1 MILPGGI
8 ARSSIPDGLR
18 NKTLPP
24 KFPPQKKGELPE
36 DLIYMNLLNKTLLIF
51 PLRGLGG
58 FRHIVIFGVLC
69 LFMAL
74 VQAQIRPR
82 QLRNQVLQSMNPVK
96 PQSQKSKSRTPV
108 QKISTTPAKLTPAPS
123 LIGAKGITLVYLE
136 NCDQLS
142 FDKIMSPDMQVL
154 RGNVRF
160 RHDNARLYCDS
171 AYFYEKAN
179 SLNAYGHVRIVQGDT
194 LFIFGDI
201 LYYDGN
207 TKLARLRHRVRMENR
222 KTTLYTDSLN
232 YDRIT
237 NLAYYYTGGKITDEV
252 NELTSIWGQYSTK
265 SNESL
270 FKTKVHMNNKNYT
283 LDADSLRYNTKTKIA
298 KLISM
303 THILYNNETD
313 IYSDKGWY
321 NTASEQSMLLNRSK
335 VKQKDGKILIG
346 DTIFYDKKLKYG
358 EGFTNVVMID
368 TVQKSTLYGNYCY
381 YNEKNK
387 TGMATDSALLVDWS
401 SKDTMFVHADTL
413 HTSKDSIYNL
423 ARGYYHVRIF
433 RNDVQGLCDSLAY
446 SGRDSIMNMYGTPV
460 LWSDNNQL
468 SGEFIQ
474 AYTKN
479 KKVNKIHIQKVA
491 VAIQQDDS
499 IYFNQLSGKE
509 IIAYVDS
516 GQLKRVNVNGNA
528 ETIYFPHDD
537 SDSTIIGLN
546 RTQSSF
552 VVMYFKNKRINKAVL
567 TSATN
572 GTMFPLENLTE
583 NTLHLKTFFWIEK
596 ERPTNKKDLFKVFP
610 KIERPKAVGMD
621 SFGAGF
627 NNDSSSSGENNSNTP
642 SQKSGFPSPKLNNQG
657 INNNR

>member
-1 MILPGGI
+1 MV
-8 ARSSIPDGLR
+8 
-18 NKTLPP
+18 
-24 KFPPQKKGELPE
+24 F
-36 DLIYMNLLNKTLLIF
+36 
-51 PLRGLGG
+51 
-58 FRHIVIFGVLC
+58 
-69 LFMAL
+69 
-74 VQAQIRPR
+74 VQAQFHPR

-96 PQSQKSKSRTPV
+96 APEKKNKSRTPV
-108 QKISTTPAKLTPAPS
+108 QKITTTPAKLTPAPS
-123 LIGAKGITLVYLE
+123 QIGAKGVTLIYLE

-142 FDKIMSPDMQVL
+142 FDKILSPDMQVL
-154 RGNVRF
+154 KGNVRF

-194 LFIFGDI
+194 IFIFGDV

-222 KTTLYTDSLN
+222 KTTLTTDSLN

-252 NELTSIWGQYSTK
+252 NDLTSVWGQYSTK
-265 SNESL
+265 TNESL

-283 LDADSLRYNTKTKIA
+283 LDSDSLRYNTKTKVA

-313 IYSDKGWY
+313 IYSTKGWY
-321 NTASEQSMLLNRSK
+321 NTATEQSMLLNRSK
-335 VKQKDGKILIG
+335 VKHKDGRTLVG

-358 EGFTNVVMID
+358 EGFSRVVMND

-381 YNEKNK
+381 YNENDKN
-387 TGMATDSALLVDWS
+387 GLATDSALLIDWS
-401 SKDTMFVHADTL
+401 GKDTMYVHADTL
-413 HTSKDSIYNL
+413 HTSKDSIYNV
-423 ARGYYHVRIF
+423 ARGYYHVRFF
-433 RNDVQGLCDSLAY
+433 RNDVQGLCDSLTY
-446 SGRDSIMNMYGTPV
+446 SARDSVMNMNGTPV

-468 SGEFIQ
+468 AGEYIQ
-474 AYTKN
+474 AFTKN
-479 KKVNKIHIQKVA
+479 KKVNKIIVQKVA

-516 GQLKRVNVNGNA
+516 GQLRKVNVNGNA
-528 ETIYFPHDD
+528 ETIYFPHDE
-537 SDSTIIGLN
+537 SDSTIIGMN

-552 VVMYFKNKRINKAVL
+552 VVMHFKNKKVNKVIL

-572 GTMFPLENLTE
+572 GNMFPLENLAASK
-583 NTLHLKTFFWIEK
+583 LHLNTFFWVEK
-596 ERPTNKKDLFKVFP
+596 ERPKNKNDLFSLYP
-610 KIERPKAVGMD
+610 KIERPKAGGMESID
-621 SFGAGF
+621 TNTENEQHGSQDYNA
-627 NNDSSSSGENNSNTP
+627 NSQSQSGGNFP
-642 SQKSGFPSPKLNNQG
+642 SQNQG
-657 INNNR
+657 NTRTNTRSTGKEF

>member
-1 MILPGGI
+1 
-8 ARSSIPDGLR
+8 
-18 NKTLPP
+18 
-24 KFPPQKKGELPE
+24 
-36 DLIYMNLLNKTLLIF
+36 MNS
-51 PLRGLGG
+51 PLGGLGG
-58 FRHIVIFGVLC
+58 FRHIALFGVLC
-69 LFMAL
+69 LFLAF
-74 VQAQIRPR
+74 VHAQIHPR

-96 PQSQKSKSRTPV
+96 APEKKTKTRTPV

-123 LIGAKGITLVYLE
+123 MIGASGVTLIYLE

-154 RGNVRF
+154 KGNVRF

-194 LFIFGDI
+194 IFIFGDI

-222 KTTLYTDSLN
+222 KTTLTTDSLN

-252 NELTSIWGQYSTK
+252 NDLTSIWGQYSTK
-265 SNESL
+265 TNESL

-283 LDADSLRYNTKTKIA
+283 LDSDSLRYNTKTKIA
-298 KLISM
+298 KLICM

-313 IYSDKGWY
+313 IYSTKGWY
-321 NTASEQSMLLNRSK
+321 NTATEQSMLLNRSK
-335 VKQKDGKILIG
+335 VKHKDGRTLVG

-358 EGFTNVVMID
+358 EGFTNVVMND
-368 TVQKSTLYGNYCY
+368 TVQKSTLYGQYCY
-381 YNEKNK
+381 YNEKDKN
-387 TGMATDSALLVDWS
+387 GLATDSALLIDWS
-401 SKDTMFVHADTL
+401 SKDTMYVHADTL
-413 HTSKDSIYNL
+413 HTSKDSIYNV
-423 ARGYYHVRIF
+423 ARGYYHVRF
-433 RNDVQGLCDSLAY
+433 YRNDVQGLCDSLTY
-446 SGRDSIMNMYGTPV
+446 STRDSVMNMNGTPV

-468 SGEFIQ
+468 SGEYIQ
-474 AYTKN
+474 AFTKN
-479 KKVNKIHIQKVA
+479 KKVNKIIVQKVA

-516 GQLKRVNVNGNA
+516 GQLKKVNVNGNA

-537 SDSTIIGLN
+537 ADSTIIGLN

-552 VVMYFKNKRINKAVL
+552 VVMYFKNKKVNKVIL

-572 GTMFPLENLTE
+572 GNMYPLENLAE
-583 NTLHLKTFFWIEK
+583 SKLHLNTFFWVEK
-596 ERPTNKKDLFKVFP
+596 ERPKDKNDLFTLYP
-610 KIERPKAVGMD
+610 KIVRPKVSGMD
-621 SFGAGF
+621 SIDT
-627 NNDSSSSGENNSNTP
+627 NTDNDQQTSGNRDSNNSNP
-642 SQKSGFPSPKLNNQG
+642 NQSNSNSPAQNTTIPRTGTKGN
-657 INNNR
+657 INRAF

>member
-1 MILPGGI
+1 LTV
-8 ARSSIPDGLR
+8 DKYL
-18 NKTLPP
+18 
-24 KFPPQKKGELPE
+24 KKN
-36 DLIYMNLLNKTLLIF
+36 LIYQLENSLKSKLQNNTLKHK
-51 PLRGLGG
+51 
-58 FRHIVIFGVLC
+58 HIVIFGVLC
-69 LFMAL
+69 LFIAF
-74 VQAQIRPR
+74 VQDQIHPR

-96 PQSQKSKSRTPV
+96 PQTKATKTRIPV

-123 LIGAKGITLVYLE
+123 LIGAKGITLIYLE

-142 FDKIMSPDMQVL
+142 FDKILSPDMQVL
-154 RGNVRF
+154 KGNVRF

-171 AYFYEKAN
+171 AYFFEKAN

-194 LFIFGDI
+194 IFIFGDL

-207 TKLARLRHRVRMENR
+207 TKLARLRHRVKMENR
-222 KTTLYTDSLN
+222 KTTLTTDSLN

-237 NLAYYYTGGKITDEV
+237 NLAYYYTGGKITDEI
-252 NELTSIWGQYSTK
+252 NDLTSVWGQYSTK
-265 SNESL
+265 TNESL
-270 FKTKVHMNNKNYT
+270 FKKNVHMNNKNYT
-283 LDADSLRYNTKTKIA
+283 LDSDSLRYNTKTKIA

-313 IYSDKGWY
+313 IYSDRGWY
-321 NTASEQSMLLNRSK
+321 NTATEQSMLLNRSK
-335 VKQKDGKILIG
+335 VKHKDGKTLIG

-358 EGFTNVVMID
+358 EGFTHVVMND

-381 YNEKNK
+381 YNENDKN
-387 TGMATDSALLVDWS
+387 GLATDSALLVDWS
-401 SKDTMFVHADTL
+401 SKDTMYVHADTL
-413 HTSKDSIYNL
+413 RTSKDSIYNL
-423 ARGYYHVRIF
+423 VRGFYHVRIF

-446 SGRDSIMNMYGTPV
+446 SARDSVMNMYGTPV

-468 SGEFIQ
+468 SGDYIQ

-499 IYFNQLSGKE
+499 LYFNQLSGKE

-516 GQLKRVNVNGNA
+516 GQLKKVNVNGNA

-537 SDSTIIGLN
+537 KDSTVIGLN

-552 VVMYFKNKRINKAVL
+552 VVMYFKNKKINKAVF

-572 GTMFPLENLTE
+572 GTMFPLENLSE
-583 NTLHLKTFFWIEK
+583 NILHLKTFFWVEK
-596 ERPTNKKDLFKVFP
+596 ERPKDKNDLFTLYP
-610 KIERPKAVGMD
+610 KIDRPKGGGMD
-621 SFGAGF
+621 SFGSGSDIDQGSTDS
-627 NNDSSSSGENNSNTP
+627 NNIPTQSNSNFP
-642 SQKSGFPSPKLNNQG
+642 PQKTTNPRGANKGALNTAN
-657 INNNR
+657 

>member
-1 MILPGGI
+1 
-8 ARSSIPDGLR
+8 
-18 NKTLPP
+18 
-24 KFPPQKKGELPE
+24 
-36 DLIYMNLLNKTLLIF
+36 MNS
-51 PLRGLGG
+51 PLGGLGG
-58 FRHIVIFGVLC
+58 FRHIALFGVLC
-69 LFMAL
+69 LFLAF
-74 VQAQIRPR
+74 VHAQIHPR

-96 PQSQKSKSRTPV
+96 APEKKTKTRTPV

-123 LIGAKGITLVYLE
+123 MIGASGVTLIYLE

-154 RGNVRF
+154 KGNVRF

-194 LFIFGDI
+194 IFIFGDI

-222 KTTLYTDSLN
+222 KTTLTTDSLN

-252 NELTSIWGQYSTK
+252 NDLTSIWGQYSTK
-265 SNESL
+265 TNESL

-283 LDADSLRYNTKTKIA
+283 LDSDSLRYNTKTKIA
-298 KLISM
+298 KLICM

-313 IYSDKGWY
+313 IYSTKGWY
-321 NTASEQSMLLNRSK
+321 NTATEQSMLLNRSK
-335 VKQKDGKILIG
+335 VKHKDGRTLVG

-358 EGFTNVVMID
+358 EGFTNVVMND
-368 TVQKSTLYGNYCY
+368 TVQKSTLYGQYCY
-381 YNEKNK
+381 YNEKDKN
-387 TGMATDSALLVDWS
+387 GLATDSALLIDWS
-401 SKDTMFVHADTL
+401 SKDTMYVHADTL
-413 HTSKDSIYNL
+413 HTSKDSIYNV
-423 ARGYYHVRIF
+423 ARGYYHVRF
-433 RNDVQGLCDSLAY
+433 YRNDVQGLCDSLTY
-446 SGRDSIMNMYGTPV
+446 STRDSVMNMNGTPV

-468 SGEFIQ
+468 SGEYIQ
-474 AYTKN
+474 AFTKN
-479 KKVNKIHIQKVA
+479 KKVNKIIVQKVA

-516 GQLKRVNVNGNA
+516 GQLKKVNVNGNA

-537 SDSTIIGLN
+537 ADSTIIGLN

-552 VVMYFKNKRINKAVL
+552 VVMYFKNKKVNKVIL

-572 GTMFPLENLTE
+572 GNMYPLENLAE
-583 NTLHLKTFFWIEK
+583 SKLHLNTFFWVEK
-596 ERPTNKKDLFKVFP
+596 ERPKDKNDLFTLYP
-610 KIERPKAVGMD
+610 KIVRPKVSGMD
-621 SFGAGF
+621 SIDT
-627 NNDSSSSGENNSNTP
+627 NTDNDQQTSGNRDSNNSNP
-642 SQKSGFPSPKLNNQG
+642 NQSNSNSPAQNTTIPRTGTKG
-657 INNNR
+657 NNNKAF